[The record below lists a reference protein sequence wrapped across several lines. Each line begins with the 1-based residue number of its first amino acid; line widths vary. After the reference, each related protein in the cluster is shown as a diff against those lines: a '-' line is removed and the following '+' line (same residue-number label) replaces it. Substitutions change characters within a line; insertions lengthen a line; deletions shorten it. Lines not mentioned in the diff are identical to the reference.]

1 MNPEIIKKQNEIMK
15 TYLTNMAVFAPAR
28 HPECNDGKPCETCE
42 TFIQYAKIALE
53 EIKQLE
59 DGE

>member
-15 TYLTNMAVFAPAR
+15 TYLTNMVVFAPAR
-28 HPECNDGKPCETCE
+28 HPTVNDGAPCETCQS
-42 TFIQYAKIALE
+42 FISYAKIALE